1 MRINLEEIGQIED
14 SQRMKFPSVG
24 ARLDFSLFYGRAV
37 PNIPGNE
44 YSGTMVKE
52 KIIDFL
58 FE

>member
-24 ARLDFSLFYGRAV
+24 ARLDFSLFYRRAV

-44 YSGTMVKE
+44 YSGTVVK
-52 KIIDFL
+52 KIMNFL